1 MKKTA
6 ENSSSYPVALTIAGS
21 DSGGG
26 AGIQADLRTFNAYG
40 VFGCS
45 AIAAITSQN
54 PTEVTRIDALPAAAV
69 TAQIAAV
76 CDKLA
81 VRYAKTGMLFNAEII
96 SAVADQVVERKL
108 PLVCDPVMVST
119 SGRELLEKAAIRT
132 LCDRLLPV
140 AKWITP
146 NLPEAELLL
155 GQKLPDPEQAAAG
168 AEKLAKKFGVS
179 VILKGGH
186 RLGKESACD
195 LVAHGGKLYTL
206 TSPVVKTA
214 PLTAHGTGCTLSAAI
229 TAGLALGIAWK
240 AAICEAKSFV
250 FGSLSEAVNIGAGID
265 AMYPPTEDTL
275 KLIKLAELK

>member
-6 ENSSSYPVALTIAGS
+6 ADPEFYPVALTIAGS

-45 AIAAITSQN
+45 AIAAVTSQN
-54 PTEVTRIDALPAAAV
+54 PTVVTRIDALPGAAV
-69 TAQIAAV
+69 TAQISAV
-76 CDKLA
+76 CDQLA

-96 SAVADQVVERKL
+96 AAVAQAIEKYQL
-108 PLVCDPVMVST
+108 ALVCDPVMVST
-119 SGRELLEKAAIRT
+119 SGRELLEKSAITT
-132 LCDRLLPV
+132 LCDRLLPA

-155 GQKLPDPEQAAAG
+155 GEKLDTPEKMAAA
-168 AEKLAKKFGVS
+168 AEKLARKFGVS

-186 RLGKESACD
+186 RKSKESASD
-195 LVAHGGKLYTL
+195 FVFHARQLYTL
-206 TSPVVKTA
+206 NSPVVKTT
-214 PLTAHGTGCTLSAAI
+214 PYTAHGTGCTLSAAF
-229 TAGLALGIAWK
+229 TAGLALKWSWK

-250 FGSLSEAVNIGAGID
+250 FGSLSEAVAIGGGID

-275 KLIKLAELK
+275 KLIKLAEVK